1 MSKRITILLITGIAL
16 ALLLS
21 GFALWKSQRSGKIA
35 FIRTEEV
42 YNAFEMKQQLE
53 RKLKDTEK
61 ARKFILDSARVQLQ
75 FMDKDMR
82 QLPKID
88 TLVLG
93 RFNLK
98 QREYYSMEQRFAED
112 NQALAKTYTDQIWTQ
127 INQYAQDFGKDKGYD
142 YVFGASGD
150 GTLMFARESH
160 DVTDQ
165 VKAYINERY
174 KGKAK

>member
-1 MSKRITILLITGIAL
+1 MEKYKNISIVSGLVL
-16 ALLLS
+16 ALVLS
-21 GFALWKSQRSGKIA
+21 GFALWRSGRTGKIA

-42 YNAFEMKQQLE
+42 YNSFSMKQELE

-61 ARKFILDSARVQLQ
+61 ARQFMLDSARLQLQ
-75 FMDKDMR
+75 AMERDLR

-98 QREYYSMEQRFAED
+98 QREYYSLEQRFQED

-150 GTLMFARESH
+150 GTLMFAGESH

-165 VKAYINERY
+165 VKTYINERY
-174 KGKAK
+174 QGKAK